1 VTYYHLP
8 TDTERSPQ
16 AKEAKPDGFILGR
29 PEGGWDAATLAMLGF
44 VTVVETARPAD
55 TATDTYVSGVSR
67 TGDVVTRT
75 WTARPWTAEE
85 LAAQVANTNRT
96 ALSTRVQAHI
106 DGPQDDQELVGHPHW
121 GATVERCTGQRSG
134 AARRDALPARQA
146 RRPRLS
152 RHFVAR

>member
-1 VTYYHLP
+1 MTYYHLP

-106 DGPQDDQELVGHPHW
+106 DALKTIKNSSGTLT
-121 GATVERCTGQRSG
+121 GAQLSN
-134 AARRDALPARQA
+134 AARANAAALRDVMRYLHGKLDALD
-146 RRPRLS
+146 
-152 RHFVAR
+152 